1 MATLEIEARGSAILT
16 IFYPIDVMFGK
27 VKPEPSTELNN
38 TTNHPEYVWGTLVET
53 YLKCLSK
60 LVRSLLIGILTTPST
75 KENKGTITVSS
86 PS

>member
-27 VKPEPSTELNN
+27 VNPEPSTELNN

-53 YLKCLSK
+53 YLKMSK
-60 LVRSLLIGILTTPST
+60 QVCEEFTHWNPNHTFYKR
-75 KENKGTITVSS
+75 K
-86 PS
+86 